1 MKKKSPSQFG
11 FLNLRVLI
19 GTFVFLAGLCL
30 ALAGASL
37 YPASS
42 RAQPNS
48 QAQAQTGS
56 GIPDAVNAS
65 GPTVVRMIGP
75 VAQNQ
80 DLRSL
85 PQIPQSREIE
95 ERRLTRY
102 PRPELG
108 GPPISPPSRFAQ
120 IQSWI
125 KGLLQPIPTMPSPL
139 LTFDGMNSSGPNGT
153 NYRLTPMEMSVRIIT

>member
-1 MKKKSPSQFG
+1 MKKKSTSQFG

-19 GTFVFLAGLCL
+19 GTFVFLAGLCF

-85 PQIPQSREIE
+85 PHIPQSPETE
-95 ERRLTRY
+95 ERRLTRF
-102 PRPELG
+102 PHPEL
-108 GPPISPPSRFAQ
+108 
-120 IQSWI
+120 
-125 KGLLQPIPTMPSPL
+125 
-139 LTFDGMNSSGPNGT
+139 
-153 NYRLTPMEMSVRIIT
+153 